1 MPLIHNLILS
11 IQALIARQL
20 RSHFTDK
27 EVEAP
32 GKEAIYQTEH
42 LLTVAEPGKKWAAGT
57 RHPEV
62 LSRPA
67 LQGVSQ
73 LPGCL
78 TGLPWS
84 LASFSSAGEPGTQTL
99 SCNPPGPPS
108 RRGALKTWG
117 PSPQDC
123 DPKVP
128 HPLLPEARGFFFFF
142 LSMTRGPLEKHL
154 QQGNLIPGRASAG
167 QARRE
172 GTAFGVRP
180 ALLLASCVTSGKS
193 LDRSEPRV
201 LLWKG
206 SDFLRL
212 RFP

>member
-1 MPLIHNLILS
+1 MSHFHLQLPISHSSSRHRNPVAARTDWTRKPWPPSLDTLLTAALALAPTHSCVVMPLIHNLLLS

-42 LLTVAEPGKKWAAGT
+42 LLIVAEPGKKWGAGT

-62 LSRPA
+62 LRGPA

-99 SCNPPGPPS
+99 SCTPPHAPTPVA
-108 RRGALKTWG
+108 GA
-117 PSPQDC
+117 
-123 DPKVP
+123 
-128 HPLLPEARGFFFFF
+128 R
-142 LSMTRGPLEKHL
+142 
-154 QQGNLIPGRASAG
+154 
-167 QARRE
+167 
-172 GTAFGVRP
+172 
-180 ALLLASCVTSGKS
+180 
-193 LDRSEPRV
+193 
-201 LLWKG
+201 
-206 SDFLRL
+206 
-212 RFP
+212 

>member
-142 LSMTRGPLEKHL
+142 FVYDSWASRKTPSTRKLNPWESECW
-154 QQGNLIPGRASAG
+154 ASAEGGYGLWG
-167 QARRE
+167 QASFAACKLCDLRQV
-172 GTAFGVRP
+172 TRP
-180 ALLLASCVTSGKS
+180 L
-193 LDRSEPRV
+193 
-201 LLWKG
+201 
-206 SDFLRL
+206 
-212 RFP
+212 